1 MTTSS
6 RSPRSA
12 AVADVHPVDR
22 GSRIYVAGHRGL
34 AGSAIKRA
42 FEAAGFTD
50 IVGVGSDEL
59 DLRDRD
65 ATFDYIGSVMPDVI
79 VLAAAKVGGIVANN
93 AYPAE
98 FLSDN
103 VRIQVNVMDAA
114 RDVKVR
120 RLVFLGS
127 SCIYPKHAPQPIQE
141 SALLS
146 GALEPTNDAYAVAKI
161 AGITHLRAV
170 RREYGLNWI
179 AAMPTNLYG
188 PGDNFDPENSHVLP
202 GMIYRFHHAVQQN
215 EDTVVLWGS
224 GRPRREFLHA
234 DDLGRAVVQLL
245 DCYDGPDI
253 INVGTGQDL
262 TIRELAH
269 HVAQVV
275 GFSGEIVWDT
285 QRPDGT
291 YQKLLDVSRISA
303 LGWAPRV
310 ALSDGIRDAYEWFRA
325 NVATTRVGH

>member
-1 MTTSS
+1 M
-6 RSPRSA
+6 
-12 AVADVHPVDR
+12 ADVQPVDR

-79 VLAAAKVGGIVANN
+79 ILAAAKVGGIVANN

-202 GMIYRFHHAVQQN
+202 GMIYRFHNAVQRG
-215 EDTVVLWGS
+215 EHKVVLWGS

-245 DCYDGPDI
+245 DHYDGPDI

-262 TIRELAH
+262 TIRDLAH
-269 HVAQVV
+269 LVAEVV

-285 QRPDGT
+285 DRPDGT
-291 YQKLLDVSRISA
+291 FQKLLDVSRISA

-310 ALSDGIRDAYEWFRA
+310 SLSDGIRDAYLWFRT
-325 NVATTRVGH
+325 NVATTGVGL

>member
-1 MTTSS
+1 M
-6 RSPRSA
+6 
-12 AVADVHPVDR
+12 ADVHPVDR

-202 GMIYRFHHAVQQN
+202 GMIYRFHNAVQHN

-234 DDLGRAVVQLL
+234 DDLGRAVVHLL
-245 DCYDGPDI
+245 DRYDGPDI

-262 TIRELAH
+262 TICELAH
-269 HVAQVV
+269 RVAQVV
-275 GFSGEIVWDT
+275 GFSGEILWDT
-285 QRPDGT
+285 ERPDGT
-291 YQKLLDVSRISA
+291 FQKLLDVSRISA

-325 NVATTRVGH
+325 NVATTRVGQ

>member
-1 MTTSS
+1 M
-6 RSPRSA
+6 
-12 AVADVHPVDR
+12 ADVQPVDR

-42 FEAAGFTD
+42 LEAAGFTD

-65 ATFDYIGSVMPDVI
+65 ATFGYIGSVMPDVI

-202 GMIYRFHHAVQQN
+202 GMIYRFHNAVQHN

-262 TIRELAH
+262 TVRELAH

-310 ALSDGIRDAYEWFRA
+310 ALSDGIRDAYEWFRT

>member
-1 MTTSS
+1 M
-6 RSPRSA
+6 
-12 AVADVHPVDR
+12 ADVHPVDR